1 MISCLCIVPFFP
13 HTLVVQGGGG
23 DKGILSFYKVSSRDR
38 EKGRKERGGK
48 KEGSE
53 GGRKK
58 GRKEKKKN
66 RKVEK
71 RKKGGKKERKEV
83 KLKKK

>member
-66 RKVEK
+66 RKVE
-71 RKKGGKKERKEV
+71 RKKGGKEERK
-83 KLKKK
+83 KGRKSN